1 MIPGQKNVPAIPL
14 VDRDKIVLPPLHI
27 NLGIVKNSIKAI
39 KMTGAGVLFLREKFP
54 RLSEAKLK
62 EGVLVGPDIRK
73 LMLDS
78 SFDAVLNGIELK
90 TWKSVKNV
98 INNYPGNRKSENYE
112 TLVRDMLQNFQ
123 QMKVNQ
129 SLKIHMLDSHLDFF
143 PDNFGAVSDEHGGRF
158 HQGIATLENRY
169 NSKKSVNM
177 LADYC
182 WRVVTEDSSTH
193 RRKSARK
200 SFVIAD
206 SDEE

>member
-1 MIPGQKNVPAIPL
+1 MNK
-14 VDRDKIVLPPLHI
+14 
-27 NLGIVKNSIKAI
+27 
-39 KMTGAGVLFLREKFP
+39 TGAGVSFLREKFP

-62 EGVLVGPDIRK
+62 EGVLVGPDIGE

-78 SFDAVLNGIELK
+78 GFDTVLNEVELK
-90 TWKSVKNV
+90 IWKSVKNV
-98 INNYPGNRKSENYE
+98 INSYLGNRKSENYE

-123 QMKVNQ
+123 QMKGNQ
-129 SLKIHMLDSHLDFF
+129 SLEIHMLDSHLVFF
-143 PDNFGAVSDEHGGRF
+143 PDNLGAVSDEHGERF
-158 HQGIATLENRY
+158 HQEIATLENRY

-182 WRVVTEDSSTH
+182 WNVVTEGSSTH